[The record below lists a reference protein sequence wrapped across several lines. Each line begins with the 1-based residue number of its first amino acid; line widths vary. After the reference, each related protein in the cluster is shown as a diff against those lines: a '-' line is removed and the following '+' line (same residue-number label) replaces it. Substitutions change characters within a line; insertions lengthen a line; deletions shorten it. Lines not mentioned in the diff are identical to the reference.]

1 MLMKVANFFTILL
14 SIFAI
19 NAASQLPQSED
30 LESRQEAL
38 TNSATLSR
46 ATADLL
52 NKDYLRNLTDLV
64 NTRWFFRKVANISE
78 ASGNTVLY
86 VSAVLP
92 AVAAAIRPTDPSM
105 ADTITACGIVALG
118 VHVMLIGI
126 AKCSAR
132 EVGERE
138 ANLASLLG
146 RPIPSL
152 IPQITDDGATNRV

>member
-1 MLMKVANFFTILL
+1 MKVANFFTILL
-14 SIFAI
+14 SVFAI

-30 LESRQEAL
+30 LESRQEA
-38 TNSATLSR
+38 SATLSR

-52 NKDYLRNLTDLV
+52 NKDYLRNLKDLV

-146 RPIPSL
+146 RSIPSL